1 MLRNRILGPSIGDPI
16 ADAKRER
23 EWAADI
29 LLFKEPNFK
38 ETFWVGLIKHRK
50 STEKKML
57 FEEED

>member
-1 MLRNRILGPSIGDPI
+1 MLRKLLEEISRSILGTI
-16 ADAKRER
+16 RV
-23 EWAADI
+23 
-29 LLFKEPNFK
+29 NFK